1 MHNPRGLC
9 QWVYCLCAAL
19 LSATA
24 TMSQAATLSSVVT
37 DTDGKPVEDAV
48 VSLVPTA
55 PGTLAPPAEEPQ
67 AVMDQQGKQFIPY
80 VLPVRLG
87 TKVFFPNRDNIKHHV
102 YSFSPAKRFE
112 LKLYSSGTAEPVIFD
127 KPGVVVLGCNIHDW
141 MLAYIYVVET
151 PYFAKTDTQGR
162 LTITNVPPGEYRATA
177 WHPQLRGELS
187 TYEQTA
193 TLRTTGTVQLSFA
206 IPLKRVW
213 RDRTQ
218 REIDQGAY

>member
-1 MHNPRGLC
+1 MHSPRALC
-9 QWVYCLCAAL
+9 QWIYYLSAAF

-24 TMSQAATLSSVVT
+24 TLSQAAALSSIVT
-37 DTDGKPVEDAV
+37 DTQGKPVEDAV

-55 PGTLAPPAEEPQ
+55 PGTLAPPAEQPQ
-67 AVMDQQGKQFIPY
+67 AIMDQQGKQFIPY
-80 VLPVRLG
+80 VLPVRVG

-112 LKLYSSGTAEPVIFD
+112 LKLYSSGTADPVIFD

-151 PYFAKTDTQGR
+151 PYFAKTDAQGR
-162 LTITNVPPGEYRATA
+162 LTITNIPPGEYRATA
-177 WHPQLRGELS
+177 WHPLFQGELS
-187 TYEQTA
+187 THEQTA
-193 TLRTTGTVQLSFA
+193 ILRTTDSIQLNFA

-213 RDRTQ
+213 RKKTP
-218 REIDQGAY
+218 REFDQGAY

>member
-1 MHNPRGLC
+1 MHNPRALC
-9 QWVYCLCAAL
+9 QWVRYLCAAL

-24 TMSQAATLSSVVT
+24 TLSQAAALSSIVT
-37 DTDGKPVEDAV
+37 DTEGKPAEDAV

-55 PGTLAPPAEEPQ
+55 PGTPAPSAEQPR

-80 VLPVRLG
+80 VLPVRVG

-102 YSFSPAKRFE
+102 YSFSRAKRFE

-151 PYFAKTDTQGR
+151 PYFAKTDAQGR

-177 WHPQLRGELS
+177 WHPLHQGKLS
-187 TYEQTA
+187 TNEQTV
-193 TLRTTGTVQLSFA
+193 TLRTTDTVQLNFA
-206 IPLKRVW
+206 IPLKHVW
-213 RDRTQ
+213 RNRMPH
-218 REIDQGAY
+218 EFDQGAY